1 VIPPR
6 IPSFVRRLWRLVEAE
21 RALFAGAPERALGAL
36 RDPVLALS
44 PKADHLRER
53 ALEVL
58 FRDAAQKAREGR
70 DASVARLLGV
80 AAGEDPTRAASWRR
94 HFEAFPPGSA
104 PGPAPAGG
112 RALRDLL
119 AELRDAGAPSSSA
132 ARALPVGRGG
142 PPRLAPLGP
151 APDSLRFRLAVDDG
165 GDLLAVA
172 GPSLVLGHARAG
184 SADIPLLADLES
196 RHARLTYAE
205 SFHAGPVWRLE
216 ALASAPVRVEGR
228 EVLGARSL
236 NDGDLVRLAPNLEFR
251 FSRPDPASATAVLE
265 LLHGAEAEGAQRVLL
280 FVPGP
285 TGRVRV
291 GARTNRHVPVSGIEH
306 EIELELEREPGGAQ
320 LVVRCAG
327 GVRSAGGPGLAP
339 ASGEERVALP
349 PRARVDLV
357 LGARPS
363 QRAPYGLS
371 LLPLDRSRM
380 SSGRA

>member
-1 VIPPR
+1 MIPPR

-44 PKADHLRER
+44 PKADLLRER
-53 ALEVL
+53 ALDVL

-94 HFEAFPPGSA
+94 HFEAFPPPDEGAGSSR
-104 PGPAPAGG
+104 G

-119 AELRDAGAPSSSA
+119 ARLRDAGGPTDSAP
-132 ARALPVGRGG
+132 RALPAGRGG
-142 PPRLAPLGP
+142 PPRLAPLEPGSG
-151 APDSLRFRLAVDDG
+151 SLRFRLAVDDG
-165 GDLLAVA
+165 GDLLVVA
-172 GPSLVLGHARAG
+172 ASSLILGHARAG
-184 SADIPLLADLES
+184 VADIPLLADLES
-196 RHARLTYAE
+196 RHARLTYGE
-205 SFHAGPVWRLE
+205 SFHAGPIWRLE
-216 ALASAPVRVEGR
+216 GLADAPVRVEGR

-236 NDGDLVRLAPNLEFR
+236 NDGDRVRLAANLEFR

-285 TGRVRV
+285 TGRVRI
-291 GARTNRHVPVSGIEH
+291 GARTNRHVPVNGIEH
-306 EIELELEREPGGAQ
+306 EIELSLERAPDRAE
-320 LVVRCAG
+320 LLVRCAG
-327 GVRSAGGPGLAP
+327 GVRSLGAGGLAA
-339 ASGEERVALP
+339 ASTEERVALP
-349 PRARVDLV
+349 PRVRVDLV
-357 LGARPS
+357 LGARPT

-380 SSGRA
+380 SSGLV